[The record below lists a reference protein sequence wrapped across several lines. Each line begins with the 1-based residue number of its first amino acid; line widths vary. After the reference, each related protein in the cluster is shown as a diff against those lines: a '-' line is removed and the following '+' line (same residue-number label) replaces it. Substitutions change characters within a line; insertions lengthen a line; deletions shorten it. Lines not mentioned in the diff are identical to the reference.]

1 MFRVYRILMLNR
13 RKIKETIKEAER
25 IYKKHFKPLTW
36 FERAIFFSWYC
47 SIGDCKFC
55 YMSTKKGKVSKLA
68 RRRIESMLAELLICK
83 LQQWR
88 LGFISG
94 GHNVFRLFEFKKIL
108 QALSST
114 AQERLWINV
123 GALTKKEL
131 EKFKPY
137 LKGVVASIETLNKQ
151 IHSFVCPSKPIAPFK
166 RMLKSAIELGIE
178 RAMTIIIGLGE
189 TEDDF
194 NLLKNFIEKYG
205 ITKIHIYALNPQKGT
220 IFENIPSPDPLYHAW
235 WIAKTRIEFPKID
248 IQAGIWL
255 DKVKNVALLL
265 KAGANSLSKF
275 PAIRYFNSQ
284 QAKEIEH
291 QAELAGRKFLGS
303 LTRINKHKLKKYASL
318 AEQLKI
324 AKWFSKYLSRLTRS
338 RAIQ

>member
-1 MFRVYRILMLNR
+1 MLNK
-13 RKIKETIKEAER
+13 RKIKETIKEAEK

-47 SIGDCKFC
+47 SIADCKFC
-55 YMSTKKGKVSKLA
+55 YMSTKKGKVNKLA
-68 RRRIESMLAELLICK
+68 RRRIESMLAELLVCK
-83 LQQWR
+83 LQKWQ

-94 GHNVFRLFEFKKIL
+94 GHNVFRLFEFKRIL
-108 QALSST
+108 KDLSSV

-131 EKFKPY
+131 EEFMPY
-137 LKGVVASIETLNKQ
+137 LKGVVASIETPNKK
-151 IHSFVCPSKPIAPFK
+151 IHRFVCPSKPIAPFK
-166 RMLKSAIELGIE
+166 RMLKSASELGIE
-178 RAMTIIIGLGE
+178 RAMTIIIGLSE

-194 NLLKNFIEKYG
+194 ALLEDFIREHD

-220 IFENIPSPDPLYHAW
+220 IFENKPSPNPLYHAW
-235 WIAKTRIEFPKID
+235 WIAKTRIAFPKID

-255 DKVKNVALLL
+255 DKVKNVSLLL

-291 QAELAGRKFLGS
+291 QAKLAGRCFIGS
-303 LTRINKHKLKKYASL
+303 LTRINKNELERYAST
-318 AEQLKI
+318 ANQLKI
-324 AKWFSKYLSRLTRS
+324 EKWFSKYISRLTRS